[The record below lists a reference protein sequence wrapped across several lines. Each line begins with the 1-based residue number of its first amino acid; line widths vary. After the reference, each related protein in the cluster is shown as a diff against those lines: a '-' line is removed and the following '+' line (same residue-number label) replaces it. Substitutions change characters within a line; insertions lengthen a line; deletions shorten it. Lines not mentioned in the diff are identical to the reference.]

1 MASEPFFKERS
12 DAVKMSETPYPGN
25 GSGENLVEV
34 ARFKYSNLCTPNCP
48 YRLAGSAL
56 PPERG
61 QRTNKEER
69 IHSFIILYMLLT
81 ISYAGFFAKSHMM
94 FFLLSSFLFCPPLK
108 NDGRVNCVSS
118 KFLLG
123 FCEKTAEW
131 KPYAVPGHGEGGGE
145 AVGRGKYEQKLKN

>member
-1 MASEPFFKERS
+1 MYISCRILTAPVGR
-12 DAVKMSETPYPGN
+12 VW
-25 GSGENLVEV
+25 
-34 ARFKYSNLCTPNCP
+34 
-48 YRLAGSAL
+48 RLIAFSRRYA
-56 PPERG
+56 PK
-61 QRTNKEER
+61 N
-69 IHSFIILYMLLT
+69 T
-81 ISYAGFFAKSHMM
+81 IR
-94 FFLLSSFLFCPPLK
+94 LPPLK

>member
-1 MASEPFFKERS
+1 
-12 DAVKMSETPYPGN
+12 
-25 GSGENLVEV
+25 
-34 ARFKYSNLCTPNCP
+34 
-48 YRLAGSAL
+48 
-56 PPERG
+56 
-61 QRTNKEER
+61 
-69 IHSFIILYMLLT
+69 
-81 ISYAGFFAKSHMM
+81 M

-145 AVGRGKYEQKLKN
+145 AVGRGKYEQKLKNSFLQNSINTCLSFLNEVKNLGKGYKI